1 MQENGWIK
9 LHRSILKWEWYDDVN
24 TKAVFL
30 HLLLTV
36 NIEDRTWHG
45 VEIKRGSTMTSYA
58 KLAKE
63 TNLTVREVRT
73 AIEHLESTG
82 EVTRSKHAKYTVI
95 SVKNY
100 CNYQGATSISTSKR
114 QGGDKVATSSFNNKN
129 NKNIKND
136 ENSSCCGSANGGG
149 VPDDDHDNDKQKS
162 RFEKVKDIVYGMGF
176 NWPPDEF
183 QAFYDFNDVRGW
195 TMSPQKAAQK
205 WDYNMKH
212 PERRS
217 GWRAKYEKPMSEED
231 KKLMDMYMSL
241 SNRYTEDDD

>member
-30 HLLLTV
+30 HLLLIA

-45 VEIKRGSTMTSYA
+45 VEIKRGSTITSYA

-63 TNLTVREVRT
+63 TKLTVREVRT

-82 EVTRSKHAKYTVI
+82 EVTRLKHAKFTVI
-95 SVKNY
+95 SINNY
-100 CNYQGATSISTSKR
+100 GAFQGATSISTSSR

-129 NKNIKND
+129 NKNKKND
-136 ENSSCCGSANGGG
+136 ENSSCSGSANGGG
-149 VPDDDHDNDKQKS
+149 VPDDDHDNDKRQS
-162 RFEKVKDIVYGMGF
+162 RFEKVKDVVYGMGYD
-176 NWPPDEF
+176 WPPEEF
-183 QAFYDFNDVRGW
+183 QAFYDFNDLRGW
-195 TMSPQKAAQK
+195 TLSPQKAAQK

-217 GWRAKYEKPMSEED
+217 GWRSKYDKPMTEKEIEEMNAYQALSKRF
-231 KKLMDMYMSL
+231 KKD
-241 SNRYTEDDD
+241 